1 MDCRVTLNSNDS
13 FADMLQKAFQ
23 AGEKVHLLFDDKGMT
38 RAEGL
43 IKRIE
48 LNNTAPYIAIE
59 NGLQIAV
66 KDIIAVNGIFLP
78 EYGEC

>member
-1 MDCRVTLNSNDS
+1 
-13 FADMLQKAFQ
+13 
-23 AGEKVHLLFDDKGMT
+23 LFDEEGMT

-43 IKRIE
+43 IKSIQTV
-48 LNNTAPYIAIE
+48 NTTPFVEME
-59 NGLQIAV
+59 NGLRIAI

>member
-1 MDCRVTLNSNDS
+1 MDCRVTLSNNDS
-13 FADMLQKAFQ
+13 FLSMLQHAYKS
-23 AGEKVHLLFDDKGMT
+23 GEKVNVLFDENGMT

-43 IKRIE
+43 IKMIQTDHSNPFIE
-48 LNNTAPYIAIE
+48 IE
-59 NGLQIAV
+59 NGLKIQV

>member
-1 MDCRVTLNSNDS
+1 MDCRATLNNNDS
-13 FADMLQKAFQ
+13 FVDMLENAFHAGQKVF
-23 AGEKVHLLFDDKGMT
+23 LLFDDKGMT

-43 IKRIE
+43 IKRVELDKTPYYIE
-48 LNNTAPYIAIE
+48 IE
-59 NGLQIAV
+59 NGLQIAI

>member
-1 MDCRVTLNSNDS
+1 MDCRATLNNNDS
-13 FADMLQKAFQ
+13 FVDMLQNAFQ
-23 AGEKVHLLFDDKGMT
+23 AEEKVYLLFDDKGMT

-43 IKRIE
+43 IKKIALDKSPSYIE
-48 LNNTAPYIAIE
+48 IE
-59 NGLQIAV
+59 NNLQIAI